1 MTTANRSLD
10 RLSWFRWVTAG
21 EFVGFAVPAVVGAV
35 SASPALLVL
44 AGVVEGAVL
53 GWAQA
58 RVLTRV
64 LPGLPGLQW
73 VATTAAAAG
82 FAWTV
87 AMTATA
93 NGERLATW
101 PAVALLPVA
110 TVLGMAVLLS
120 IGTAQWLVLRYH
132 VANAH
137 RWIWATGV
145 AWGVALLV
153 FLGVTTPLWQP
164 GQGLALRVLIGV
176 LGGLLM
182 AATMAAI
189 TGAVLV
195 RLVEERR

>member
-1 MTTANRSLD
+1 MTIANRSLD
-10 RLSWFRWVTAG
+10 RLSWFWWVTAG
-21 EFVGFAVPAVVGAV
+21 EFVGFALPAVVGAV
-35 SASPALLVL
+35 SAAPAALVL
-44 AGVVEGAVL
+44 AGVVEGAAL

-73 VATTAAAAG
+73 IATTAAAAG

-87 AMTATA
+87 VLTATT
-93 NGERLATW
+93 NGPQLTGF
-101 PAVALLPVA
+101 PAVVLLPVA
-110 TVLGMAVLLS
+110 ALLGMAVLLS

-137 RWIWATGV
+137 RWVWATGV

-153 FLGVTTPLWQP
+153 FLVVATPLWQP
-164 GQGLALRVLIGV
+164 GQGLAARVLIGA

-182 AATMAAI
+182 AATMAVI
-189 TGAVLV
+189 TGTALV
-195 RLVEERR
+195 RLVEER

>member
-21 EFVGFAVPAVVGAV
+21 EFVGFAAPAVAGAMSGSV
-35 SASPALLVL
+35 AVLVL

-58 RVLTRV
+58 RVLTRA
-64 LPGLPGLQW
+64 LPALPALQW
-73 VATTAAAAG
+73 IATTAAAAG

-93 NGERLATW
+93 NGERLASL
-101 PAVALLPVA
+101 PAAVVIPVA
-110 TVLGMAVLLS
+110 AVMGMAVLLS
-120 IGTAQWLVLRYH
+120 IGVAQWLVLRYH
-132 VANAH
+132 VENAH
-137 RWIWATGV
+137 RWIWATGL

-153 FLGVTTPLWQP
+153 FVVVTTPLWQP

-182 AATMAAI
+182 AATMAVI
-189 TGAVLV
+189 TGAALV
-195 RLVEERR
+195 RLIEER

>member
-10 RLSWFRWVTAG
+10 RLNWFRWVTAG
-21 EFVGFAVPAVVGAV
+21 EFAGFVLPAVAGAV
-35 SASPALLVL
+35 APWPAVLVL

-58 RVLTRV
+58 RVLIRV

-73 VATTAAAAG
+73 IATTAAAAG

-93 NGERLATW
+93 NGERLASL
-101 PAVALLPVA
+101 PAVVLLPVA
-110 TVLGMAVLLS
+110 AVLRMAVLLS

-132 VANAH
+132 VRNAH
-137 RWIWATGV
+137 RWVWATGV

-153 FLGVTTPLWQP
+153 FLVVTTPLWQS

-182 AATMAAI
+182 AATMAVI
-189 TGAVLV
+189 TGTALA
-195 RLVEERR
+195 RLVEER